1 MPEPMPPDTTRCPL
15 CGQPNACAQEAER
28 VTGVAQAPCWCLSI
42 PFDDA
47 LLSRLPPQT
56 VGVACICAR
65 CAART

>member
-1 MPEPMPPDTTRCPL
+1 MPVPLPPDTTRCPL

-28 VTGVAQAPCWCLSI
+28 VTGVAQAPCWCLSV